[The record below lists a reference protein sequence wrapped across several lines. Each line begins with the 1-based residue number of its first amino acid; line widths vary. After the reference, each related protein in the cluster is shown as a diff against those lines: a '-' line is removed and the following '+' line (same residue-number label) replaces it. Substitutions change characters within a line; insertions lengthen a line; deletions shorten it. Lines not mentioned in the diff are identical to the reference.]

1 VFSGA
6 SDARACAS
14 RGKNQADKNHFQL
27 IRAQK
32 QLGEHRRAILWE
44 DRLAISHQGRMMKS
58 WRIFVFL
65 AVIPAAVIFLF
76 AWPYPGATRPA
87 ASLSEASQQQRIP
100 TIEEYQP
107 KSTLV
112 TKEHKIERAKFPF
125 IDIHSHHRSPT
136 PAHVE
141 DLIKGMDSINLQ
153 ILVNLS
159 GGTGEELRK
168 TVATMKGRYPGRFV
182 VFANMSYD
190 DLNTPGFGKRAA
202 ARLEQD
208 VKNGAQGL
216 KIFKDFGMELKYEN
230 GQRVHVDDPEFDPV
244 FEKCAE
250 LKIPVL
256 IHVAEPSAFFD
267 PWDYS
272 NERWLELKQFPGRA
286 RPSSEYPPFETLMAE
301 RNHLFAKHAKTNFIA
316 AHLAFHGNDLERLG
330 KLFDAY
336 PNVNVDI
343 AAVLAELG
351 RQPYSAHD
359 LLIRYQD
366 RILMGKDIYEVNE
379 YKWYFRCLETRD
391 EYFEYYR
398 KRHAFWRIYGFEV
411 PDEVLKKVYYKNAL
425 RLIAGLDAK
434 SFPE

>member
-1 VFSGA
+1 
-6 SDARACAS
+6 
-14 RGKNQADKNHFQL
+14 
-27 IRAQK
+27 
-32 QLGEHRRAILWE
+32 
-44 DRLAISHQGRMMKS
+44 
-58 WRIFVFL
+58 
-65 AVIPAAVIFLF
+65 
-76 AWPYPGATRPA
+76 
-87 ASLSEASQQQRIP
+87 
-100 TIEEYQP
+100 
-107 KSTLV
+107 
-112 TKEHKIERAKFPF
+112 
-125 IDIHSHHRSPT
+125 
-136 PAHVE
+136 
-141 DLIKGMDSINLQ
+141 MDSINLRV
-153 ILVNLS
+153 LVNLS

-168 TVATMKGRYPGRFV
+168 TVTTMKGRYPDRFV

-190 DLNTPGFGKRAA
+190 DVNTPGFGKRAA

-216 KIFKDFGMELKYEN
+216 KIFKNFGMELKYAN

-286 RPSSEYPPFETLMAE
+286 RPPSAYPPFETLMAE
-301 RNHLFAKHAKTNFIA
+301 RNHLFAKHPKTNFIA

-336 PNVNVDI
+336 PNVNADI

-359 LLIRYQD
+359 SLVKYQD
-366 RILMGKDIYEVNE
+366 RILMGKDIYEVDE

-425 RLIAGLDAK
+425 RLLPAIDAK
-434 SFPE
+434 AFPQ

>member
-1 VFSGA
+1 
-6 SDARACAS
+6 
-14 RGKNQADKNHFQL
+14 
-27 IRAQK
+27 
-32 QLGEHRRAILWE
+32 
-44 DRLAISHQGRMMKS
+44 MKS
-58 WRIFVFL
+58 WRTLASLSVIL
-65 AVIPAAVIFLF
+65 AVMIFLF
-76 AWPYPGATRPA
+76 VWPHVAATRLA
-87 ASLSEASQQQRIP
+87 ASLSHVLQKQQTSLQQRTP

-125 IDIHSHHRSPT
+125 IDIHSHHWNPT
-136 PAHVE
+136 PQHVE
-141 DLIKGMDSINLQ
+141 DLIKGMDSINLRV
-153 ILVNLS
+153 LVNLS

-168 TVATMKGRYPGRFV
+168 TVATMKGRYPDRFV

-190 DLNTPGFGKRAA
+190 DLNTPGFGKRVA

-216 KIFKDFGMELKYEN
+216 KIFKDFGMELKYAN
-230 GQRVHVDDPEFDPV
+230 GQRVHVDDPEFDLV

-286 RPSSEYPPFETLMAE
+286 RPASEYPPFETLMAE
-301 RNHLFAKHAKTNFIA
+301 RNHLFAKHPKTNFIA
-316 AHLAFHGNDLERLG
+316 AHLAFYGNDLERLA

-359 LLIRYQD
+359 FLIKYQD

-398 KRHAFWRIYGFEV
+398 KRHAFWRIYGFQV

-425 RLIAGLDAK
+425 RLVPGIDAK
-434 SFPE
+434 SFPD